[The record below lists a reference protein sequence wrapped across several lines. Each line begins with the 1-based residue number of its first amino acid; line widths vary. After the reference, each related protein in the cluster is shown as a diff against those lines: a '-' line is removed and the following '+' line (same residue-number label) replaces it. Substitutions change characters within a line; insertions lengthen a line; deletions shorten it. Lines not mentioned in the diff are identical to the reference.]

1 MKHIHGFPRNKNR
14 RNKSAMFLNDV
25 INWFMSVLG
34 AEKKKKRLFSVAT
47 FSDVSDKETFLSELT
62 QFPPHL
68 WRELY

>member
-1 MKHIHGFPRNKNR
+1 
-14 RNKSAMFLNDV
+14 MFLNDV